1 MLRATRILGCS
12 SEERFAGRRI
22 ERLVVDAAEASKTR
36 LRRQTDKGTDV
47 AIDLDRGTYIFDG
60 AVIADDQGRIIVAE
74 RKPEEALV
82 VRLSDALH
90 PQQRLEQAVRLG
102 HAFGNQHV
110 PIEVQNGEI
119 RIPVTTSRSVVQAT
133 VEALGLEGAEFSFA
147 RVQLGRDRPLFAG
160 RPH

>member
-1 MLRATRILGCS
+1 MLRATKILGHS
-12 SEERFAGRRI
+12 SDERFAARRV
-22 ERLVVDAAEASKTR
+22 ERLVVDAAEASRHR
-36 LRRQTDKGTDV
+36 LRRETDKGTDV
-47 AIDLDRGTYIFDG
+47 AIDLPRGTFILDG
-60 AVIADDQGRIIVAE
+60 AGIADDQSTIIVAE

-82 VRLSDALH
+82 VRLSEALH
-90 PQQRLEQAVRLG
+90 PQQRLEQAIRLG

-110 PIEVQNGEI
+110 PIEVENEEV